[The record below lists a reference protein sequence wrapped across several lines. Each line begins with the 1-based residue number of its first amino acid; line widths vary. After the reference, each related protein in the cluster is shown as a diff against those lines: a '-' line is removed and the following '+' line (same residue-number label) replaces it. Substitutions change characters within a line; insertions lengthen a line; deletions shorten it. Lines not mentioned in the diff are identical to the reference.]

1 MLNQPEWSTNAV
13 LYEVNIR
20 QYTREGT
27 FKAFRKHIPRL
38 KKLGVKILWFM
49 PIHPIGEK
57 KRKGSLGSYY
67 SIKDFTGI
75 NVEFGTVQ
83 EFKEMVE
90 EIHHAGMYVL
100 IDWVANHTSWDNH
113 LVYEHP
119 EWYVRDKNGNIQSP
133 FDWDDA
139 ADLDFSSNSLRKYM
153 IECMRFWVKNCDV
166 DGFRCDVA
174 EFVPDDFWNQAR
186 IELMEEKHVFLM
198 AEAERPEHH
207 YDAFDMCYASRMHRL
222 MNEVARGHKKAC
234 DIRELYQR
242 MKYEFPADTW
252 FMQFI
257 SNHDENSWKGSEF
270 ERLGEPVNLFINLIF
285 TLPDMPLIYSGQEI
299 GMKQQLEFFE
309 KDEIVWKESE
319 YENYYIALIQL
330 KKHHKALW
338 NGRYGGE
345 VSWIYTN
352 HNDEV
357 LAFVRE
363 KEGHGILVI
372 LNFSDKQMNVILKDE
387 SHAGQYKEF
396 YSGIEKSFKGFD
408 SVIMLPYEC
417 CLFYNTKGLP
427 NPLF

>member
-1 MLNQPEWSTNAV
+1 
-13 LYEVNIR
+13 
-20 QYTREGT
+20 
-27 FKAFRKHIPRL
+27 
-38 KKLGVKILWFM
+38 
-49 PIHPIGEK
+49 
-57 KRKGSLGSYY
+57 
-67 SIKDFTGI
+67 
-75 NVEFGTVQ
+75 
-83 EFKEMVE
+83 
-90 EIHHAGMYVL
+90 
-100 IDWVANHTSWDNH
+100 
-113 LVYEHP
+113 
-119 EWYVRDKNGNIQSP
+119 
-133 FDWDDA
+133 
-139 ADLDFSSNSLRKYM
+139 
-153 IECMRFWVKNCDV
+153 
-166 DGFRCDVA
+166 
-174 EFVPDDFWNQAR
+174 
-186 IELMEEKHVFLM
+186 
-198 AEAERPEHH
+198 
-207 YDAFDMCYASRMHRL
+207 
-222 MNEVARGHKKAC
+222 
-234 DIRELYQR
+234 
-242 MKYEFPADTW
+242 
-252 FMQFI
+252 
-257 SNHDENSWKGSEF
+257 
-270 ERLGEPVNLFINLIF
+270 
-285 TLPDMPLIYSGQEI
+285 MPLIYSGQEI

-427 NPLF
+427 KPLF